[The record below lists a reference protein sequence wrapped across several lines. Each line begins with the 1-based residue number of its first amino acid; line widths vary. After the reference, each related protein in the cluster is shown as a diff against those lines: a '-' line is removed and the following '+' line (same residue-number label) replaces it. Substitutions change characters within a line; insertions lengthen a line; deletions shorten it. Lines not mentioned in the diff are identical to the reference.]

1 MGSSPT
7 RPTRKI
13 NDKDFYTYKTW
24 SCYPSTCGITKRYLI
39 RDIPR
44 TLLEVHIVDFQVEGC
59 INQLIIDK
67 NYLPIDDKN
76 D

>member
-1 MGSSPT
+1 MT
-7 RPTRKI
+7 KI
-13 NDKDFYTYKTW
+13 SIRTKLGAATLALVE
-24 SCYPSTCGITKRYLI
+24 CAITKRYLI